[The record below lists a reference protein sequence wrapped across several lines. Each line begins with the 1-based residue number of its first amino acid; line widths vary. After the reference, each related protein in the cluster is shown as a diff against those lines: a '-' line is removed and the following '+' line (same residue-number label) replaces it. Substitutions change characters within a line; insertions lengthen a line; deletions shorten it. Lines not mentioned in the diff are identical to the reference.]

1 MPFNLRPT
9 GWGAFATQYVLGAI
23 ALGIVW
29 QITRSSLATGLACV
43 IAALIFP
50 RVFRDEHAPSRDWD
64 RGLGLFPILVLVIVI
79 LGTAAVIYLALD
91 GIADWAGWHPSP
103 WVSGWLGVF
112 LGVRLGIEAARSL
125 GGKPGM

>member
-1 MPFNLRPT
+1 MVELP
-9 GWGAFATQYVLGAI
+9 
-23 ALGIVW
+23 
-29 QITRSSLATGLACV
+29 ATGDA
-43 IAALIFP
+43 
-50 RVFRDEHAPSRDWD
+50 EHVEARL
-64 RGLGLFPILVLVIVI
+64 RE
-79 LGTAAVIYLALD
+79 ALD